1 MKNIKTLVL
10 GAILLVLFIILGI
23 SCKKENNSH
32 TKTKTPGVGNAMIIN
47 TGDIAADGCGWLVK
61 IDSKYYHA
69 DNLPEQFQKDSLNVN
84 IDYSSSTSKFQCS
97 TNPNNLI
104 PVIYLNS
111 IDTVK

>member
-1 MKNIKTLVL
+1 MKNIKTIIGLT
-10 GAILLVLFIILGI
+10 LLFTIVFG
-23 SCKKENNSH
+23 CKKENTSSN
-32 TKTKTPGVGNAMIIN
+32 TKAKTPVAGNAMIVN
-47 TGDIAADGCGWLVK
+47 TGLVAADGCGFLIK

-69 DNLPEQFQKDSLNVN
+69 DNLPEQFQKDGLNVN